1 MRPANCLHMLHTS
14 ARASA
19 KAPGWRATS
28 WVAFLALTSVTFLLP
43 PTSASATDYTVVVDG
58 VLQTYDPNMT
68 CRARYER
75 CLEVAPKARASCEAG
90 YRVAQQTGRYPAPR
104 YGKNF
109 AFVCKR

>member
-1 MRPANCLHMLHTS
+1 MRPANCLHLLHTS

-19 KAPGWRATS
+19 KDPGRCATF
-28 WVAFLALTSVTFLLP
+28 WVALLALTAVISMLP

-58 VLQTYDPNMT
+58 VVQTYDPNMT

>member
-1 MRPANCLHMLHTS
+1 MQPSNCLQLLRTS
-14 ARASA
+14 AQASA
-19 KAPGWRATS
+19 KAPGRRATF
-28 WVAFLALTSVTFLLP
+28 WCALLALIVAIFLLP
-43 PTSASATDYTVVVDG
+43 PTLASATDYKVVVDG
-58 VLQTYDPNMT
+58 VVQTYDPNMT

>member
-1 MRPANCLHMLHTS
+1 MRPANCLQIQRYS
-14 ARASA
+14 ARGNAQVARRCAASWIA
-19 KAPGWRATS
+19 L
-28 WVAFLALTSVTFLLP
+28 LALTAVIFLLP
-43 PTSASATDYTVVVDG
+43 RTSALATDYTVVVDG
-58 VLQTYDPNMT
+58 VVQTYDPNMT

-90 YRVAQQTGRYPAPR
+90 YRIAQQTGRYPAPR